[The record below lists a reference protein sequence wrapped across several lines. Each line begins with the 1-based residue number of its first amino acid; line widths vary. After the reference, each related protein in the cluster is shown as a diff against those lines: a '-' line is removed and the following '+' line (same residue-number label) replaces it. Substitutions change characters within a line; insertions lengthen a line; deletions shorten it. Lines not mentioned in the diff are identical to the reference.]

1 LRRLP
6 HRVGALAVLVA
17 GILIFVGPASA
28 DKPPPGSHPVH
39 FVDTDPTKAGL
50 AEPVNLIDPSGRFLP
65 SATCGLA
72 LLESGGVHLTADVSG
87 WETDPDPNDPRGLRV
102 VLLHAKVRGTVTDT
116 AGNVFLVKGGF
127 LQSGLQTWPSS
138 QVPFDGTGQL
148 TLARPGAVVRGI
160 AEFREVAEFPAEW
173 DFFFSSIQIC
183 QLG

>member
-1 LRRLP
+1 GGGERGTVTAPRACRGQTPQSQADIGGSGVRRPAPRHGSVTEKRIRSCAGGHSHLSFVKRPKKGGALRRLP

-65 SATCGLA
+65 SASCGLA

-87 WETDPDPNDPRGLRV
+87 WETDPDP
-102 VLLHAKVRGTVTDT
+102 
-116 AGNVFLVKGGF
+116 
-127 LQSGLQTWPSS
+127 
-138 QVPFDGTGQL
+138 
-148 TLARPGAVVRGI
+148 
-160 AEFREVAEFPAEW
+160 
-173 DFFFSSIQIC
+173 
-183 QLG
+183 